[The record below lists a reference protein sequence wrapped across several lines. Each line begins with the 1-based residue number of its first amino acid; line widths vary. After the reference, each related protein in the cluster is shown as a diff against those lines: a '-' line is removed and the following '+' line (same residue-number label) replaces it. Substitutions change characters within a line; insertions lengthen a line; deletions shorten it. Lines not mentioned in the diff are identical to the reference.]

1 MEYGFYTPVIFGRP
15 ELAVT
20 EWWRHLPSQRG
31 ENQAPSSKRD
41 EKERGTGGI
50 ATSQKTTEEKLGES
64 VQRGLLRR
72 KTGLQICICKIAATE
87 QH

>member
-20 EWWRHLPSQRG
+20 EWWRHLPSQRCERG
-31 ENQAPSSKRD
+31 ENQVPSSKRD
-41 EKERGTGGI
+41 GKERGTGGI
-50 ATSQKTTEEKLGES
+50 AKSQKTTEKKLGES

-72 KTGLQICICKIAATE
+72 KT
-87 QH
+87 

>member
-20 EWWRHLPSQRG
+20 EWWRHLPSQRSERG

-41 EKERGTGGI
+41 GKERGTGGI
-50 ATSQKTTEEKLGES
+50 AESQKTTEEELGES
-64 VQRGLLRR
+64 V
-72 KTGLQICICKIAATE
+72 
-87 QH
+87 